1 MNMVG
6 WHRGNQEQRRSQ
18 IQIMNDNHLQQ
29 IFTNYVQQFERINNT
44 THREYY
50 KWQIIK
56 VFRQRMDETLKASSE
71 EFPAMLYKMKKLSEN
86 LIDNYTQPFHGLVK
100 FAEHEPDT
108 VREMFIAL
116 YSDDNGD
123 IEIRKKK
130 VSDFLRRSHELRDKY
145 YPDSYLYKDDMHSVT
160 GYLFLYDPDHNYI
173 YKATHALAF
182 ADCVEFYDDWGWG
195 DSVKLDVYYRMCDQ
209 LVEAAK
215 SDAYLMAADERR
227 FTDCWGQ
234 KPESLHPDLEKHI
247 LAFDLIYCCSTYG
260 LFKGI
265 TFERP
270 KSKDRQVMQE
280 RKEKARELKANYD
293 DAREQEK
300 LLEEAKEYVNSVLC
314 EGVVVHHKKFG
325 DGTITGKNGSGIE
338 VLFENGERKK
348 LGTFVS
354 VANGLI
360 TTDAEGFVERIEEYR
375 DLLKKEKSITAAVGY
390 AERQLSSCIDY
401 LD

>member
-1 MNMVG
+1 
-6 WHRGNQEQRRSQ
+6 
-18 IQIMNDNHLQQ
+18 
-29 IFTNYVQQFERINNT
+29 
-44 THREYY
+44 
-50 KWQIIK
+50 
-56 VFRQRMDETLKASSE
+56 
-71 EFPAMLYKMKKLSEN
+71 MKKLSEN

-247 LAFDLIYCCSTYG
+247 LAFDLIYCCSTYD
-260 LFKGI
+260 LFDGI
-265 TFERP
+265 SFVRP
-270 KSKDRQVMQE
+270 KTSERQLMQE
-280 RKEKARELKANYD
+280 RKEKAKELYD
-293 DAREQEK
+293 KMVEARAEMQRFA
-300 LLEEAKEYVNSVLC
+300 EAKDYVDSVYTA
-314 EGVVVHHKKFG
+314 GVCLNHRKYGK
-325 DGTITGKNGSGIE
+325 GTIVDREGDNILVDFPEAG
-338 VLFENGERKK
+338 RKK
-348 LGTFVS
+348 LGTRQS
-354 VANGLI
+354 VAIGVI
-360 TTDAEGFVERIEEYR
+360 
-375 DLLKKEKSITAAVGY
+375 SIDSEDY
-390 AERQLSSCIDY
+390 AEKIKEYASILKREDSIKTRLSYSEKQFQPYAEY